1 VTASYPFS
9 ALVGQDQ
16 LRLALVLCAVRP
28 EIGGVLIRGE
38 KGTAKSTAVRGLAT
52 VLSAV
57 DGDARLVE
65 LPIGATE
72 DRVVGS
78 LDLQKV
84 LRDGEH
90 AFSPGLLARAHGG
103 VLYVDEVN
111 LLHDHLVDVLLDA
124 AAMGRVHVERDGV
137 SHSHEARFV
146 LIGTMNPEEGEL
158 RPQLLDRFGLT
169 VDVSASRDVDVRV
182 EVIRRRM
189 AFEADPEG
197 FAARYANDDADLAR
211 RIAAARA
218 AVADVVLPD
227 GELRRIASL
236 CAAFDVDGMRADLVV
251 ARTAV
256 AHAALRAADARAS
269 EATGENTAESAP
281 TVVAEDIRVAA
292 ELALPHRRRRDPFDD
307 PGLDPEQLNEALAQ
321 AGDPPPGPEHDPE
334 PDPPGGGGHSGEAPD
349 QAAPQGGSHSGGSR
363 PNAPA
368 AAAFRTKA
376 LVVPGV
382 GEGAPGRRSRA
393 RNRTGTTVTATDDP
407 DAGHGVHL
415 FGTLLAAARHQQRPG
430 RVSVVPDDVRRAIR
444 EGREGNLVIFVVDAS
459 GSMAARDR
467 MAAVGGATLSLLRD
481 AYQRRDKVA
490 VITFRGQQAD
500 LVLPPTSSVH
510 IASRRLAR
518 FDTGGKTP
526 LAQGLLAARDVV
538 LRERARDRARRSL
551 VVVLTDGRATGG
563 PDPLG
568 RTRSAARLLRAEGA
582 AAVVVDCETSYV
594 RLGLAEDLANH
605 LGAPAV
611 RLSEL
616 RADALT
622 RLVKSGA
629 ELGAA

>member
-1 VTASYPFS
+1 MTASYPFS

-57 DGDARLVE
+57 DADARLVE

-197 FAARYANDDADLAR
+197 FAARYADDDADLAR

-256 AHAALRAADARAS
+256 AHAAWRASGAS
-269 EATGENTAESAP
+269 EATGEISAGQSAP
-281 TVVAEDIRVAA
+281 TVVADDIRVAA

-321 AGDPPPGPEHDPE
+321 AGDPPPEPEHDPE

-393 RNRTGTTVTATDDP
+393 RNRTGTTVSATDVP

-444 EGREGNLVIFVVDAS
+444 EGREGTLVIFVVDAS

>member
-1 VTASYPFS
+1 VIAYPFS
-9 ALVGQDQ
+9 ALVGQDR

-52 VLSAV
+52 VLAAV

-78 LDLQKV
+78 LDLQRV

-137 SHSHEARFV
+137 SHSHDARFMLV
-146 LIGTMNPEEGEL
+146 GTMNPEEGEL

-169 VDVSASRDVDVRV
+169 VDVYASRDVDVRV

-189 AFEADPEG
+189 AYEADPEG
-197 FAARYANDDADLAR
+197 FAVRYDADDADLAR

-218 AVADVVLPD
+218 LVADVVLPD
-227 GELRRIASL
+227 GELRRIAAL

-256 AHAALRAADARAS
+256 AHAAWR
-269 EATGENTAESAP
+269 GEILVE
-281 TVVAEDIRVAA
+281 EQDIRVAA

-307 PGLDPEQLNEALAQ
+307 PGLDPEQLDEALAQ
-321 AGDPPPGPEHDPE
+321 AGDPPPEPERDPDPE
-334 PDPPGGGGHSGEAPD
+334 PSGGGGGPGESPE
-349 QAAPQGGSHSGGSR
+349 QVVLQGNSSSGGAR
-363 PNAPA
+363 PNAPPA
-368 AAAFRTKA
+368 ATFRTRA

-393 RNRTGTTVTATDDP
+393 RNRTGTTVSATDDP

-415 FGTLLAAARHQQRPG
+415 FGTLLAAAGRQQRRG
-430 RVSVVPDDVRRAIR
+430 RVAVAAADVRRAIR

-467 MAAVGGATLSLLRD
+467 MSAVGGATLSLLRD

-490 VITFRGQQAD
+490 VITFRGQRAD

-526 LAQGLLAARDVV
+526 LAEGLLAARDVV
-538 LRERARDRARRSL
+538 VREKVRDRARRSL

-568 RTRSAARLLRAEGA
+568 RTRRAARLLLAEGA

-594 RLGLAEDLANH
+594 RLGLAEDLANQ
-605 LGAPAV
+605 LGAPSV
-611 RLSEL
+611 RLAQL
-616 RADALT
+616 RADTLT
-622 RLVKSGA
+622 RLVTSEA

>member
-1 VTASYPFS
+1 MTNSYPFS
-9 ALVGQDQ
+9 ALVGQDR

-57 DGDARLVE
+57 DDDARLVE

-169 VDVSASRDVDVRV
+169 VDVYASRDVDVRV

-197 FAARYANDDADLAR
+197 FAARYADDDVDLAR
-211 RIAAARA
+211 RITAARA

-236 CAAFDVDGMRADLVV
+236 CAALDVDGMRADLVV

-269 EATGENTAESAP
+269 EAMGENTAESAP
-281 TVVAEDIRVAA
+281 TVVADDIRVAA
-292 ELALPHRRRRDPFDD
+292 EL
-307 PGLDPEQLNEALAQ
+307 
-321 AGDPPPGPEHDPE
+321 
-334 PDPPGGGGHSGEAPD
+334 
-349 QAAPQGGSHSGGSR
+349 
-363 PNAPA
+363 
-368 AAAFRTKA
+368 
-376 LVVPGV
+376 
-382 GEGAPGRRSRA
+382 
-393 RNRTGTTVTATDDP
+393 
-407 DAGHGVHL
+407 
-415 FGTLLAAARHQQRPG
+415 
-430 RVSVVPDDVRRAIR
+430 
-444 EGREGNLVIFVVDAS
+444 
-459 GSMAARDR
+459 
-467 MAAVGGATLSLLRD
+467 
-481 AYQRRDKVA
+481 
-490 VITFRGQQAD
+490 
-500 LVLPPTSSVH
+500 
-510 IASRRLAR
+510 
-518 FDTGGKTP
+518 
-526 LAQGLLAARDVV
+526 
-538 LRERARDRARRSL
+538 
-551 VVVLTDGRATGG
+551 
-563 PDPLG
+563 
-568 RTRSAARLLRAEGA
+568 
-582 AAVVVDCETSYV
+582 
-594 RLGLAEDLANH
+594 
-605 LGAPAV
+605 
-611 RLSEL
+611 
-616 RADALT
+616 
-622 RLVKSGA
+622 
-629 ELGAA
+629 